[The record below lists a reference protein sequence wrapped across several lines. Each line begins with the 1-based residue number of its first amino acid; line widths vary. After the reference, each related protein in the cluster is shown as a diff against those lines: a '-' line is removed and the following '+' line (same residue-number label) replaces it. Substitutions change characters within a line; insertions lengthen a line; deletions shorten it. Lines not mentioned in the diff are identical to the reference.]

1 MHTAITWFSKN
12 PVAANLLMFI
22 LLIGG
27 AMALFTVHQEEF
39 PSIDIKTV
47 SITVPYLGAAP
58 EESEQGVCIRI
69 EEALEGVDGI
79 EKLFT
84 TAAEGSCNVGAK
96 RFEDTN
102 ETEAWNEIKSR
113 VDGIITLPTETE
125 KPIVS

>member
-1 MHTAITWFSKN
+1 MHTAITWFSRN

-27 AMALFTVHQEEF
+27 VLSLYTVHQEEF

-58 EESEQGVCIRI
+58 EESEQGVCIRV

-79 EKLFT
+79 EKLFA
-84 TAAEGSCNVGAK
+84 TAAEGSCNVMAML
-96 RFEDTN
+96 FEDI
-102 ETEAWNEIKSR
+102 A
-113 VDGIITLPTETE
+113 
-125 KPIVS
+125 